1 MPYLRI
7 TCPDMPLERRRIV
20 AERLTAEI
28 NDLFFDPR
36 APVSREELRQRTTV
50 HFTPYRKG
58 ELFIGAR
65 APDERSGTDLTV
77 ELSDWGMSARQ
88 QRRVAGKL
96 TKVLAELFGYG
107 PEGMDSINIRF
118 HPYPP
123 KDFAVGGQLL
133 SDRVPLIARAM
144 KRLFR

>member
-7 TCPDMPLERRRIV
+7 TCADIPLERRQII

-28 NDLFFDPR
+28 NDLFFDPH

-58 ELFIGAR
+58 DLFIGAR
-65 APDERSGTDLTV
+65 APDERGGADLTV

-88 QRRVAGKL
+88 QRRVADKL
-96 TKVLAELFGYG
+96 TKVLAELFGFG
-107 PEGMDSINIRF
+107 LEEMDNINIRF

-133 SDRVPLIARAM
+133 SDRVPLIARVM